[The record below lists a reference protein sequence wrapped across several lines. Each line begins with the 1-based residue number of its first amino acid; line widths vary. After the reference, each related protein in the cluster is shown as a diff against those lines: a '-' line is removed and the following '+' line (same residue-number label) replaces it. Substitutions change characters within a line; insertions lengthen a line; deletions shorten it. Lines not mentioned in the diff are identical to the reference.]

1 MRQIPDPELG
11 ETIPDL
17 LHRFRNPLAAL
28 KSGISL
34 VMHVAKPT
42 GETLDLLNQMLNEI
56 GRLDLA
62 TRETQRYFCM
72 TAGRPRPVRVTQVAS
87 EAREAVQDEAARA
100 GVEVVL
106 EGGGEESA
114 LVDHEQ
120 LCFSL
125 AELLANACRE
135 SAPGSRV
142 RVMWHRGTKGLVVID
157 VVDSGRGIPAAHAG
171 EIGKPYFTTSPGRTG
186 LGLATVAKICRLAG
200 GSLSWDNLGD
210 RGCRFTAELPIG

>member
-1 MRQIPDPELG
+1 LPQG
-11 ETIPDL
+11 
-17 LHRFRNPLAAL
+17 
-28 KSGISL
+28 
-34 VMHVAKPT
+34 
-42 GETLDLLNQMLNEI
+42 
-56 GRLDLA
+56 
-62 TRETQRYFCM
+62 
-72 TAGRPRPVRVTQVAS
+72 AGRGIVSACGPMRVAG
-87 EAREAVQDEAARA
+87 EWWRAPFARDYF
-100 GVEVVL
+100 EVVL

-142 RVMWHRGTKGLVVID
+142 RVMWHRGTKGLEVID